1 MRPITPTPILVVTAV
16 LLYLL
21 QRPFSNRHLRKKRRR
36 TESEARSA
44 QATAL
49 EPAFPT
55 PPMPAK
61 QLAAATKE
69 TADG

>member
-1 MRPITPTPILVVTAV
+1 VTLV

-21 QRPFSNRHLRKKRRR
+21 QRPFSNRQLRRNRRR

-44 QATAL
+44 HTASF

-55 PPMPAK
+55 PALPGKP
-61 QLAAATKE
+61 LAPATKE
-69 TADG
+69 VASG